1 MTKIAITQ
9 LGLCTP
15 LGQTKE
21 TVLAHL
27 LNGKSGLK
35 PQSGLLFDRSAMVGK
50 VTCVLPTIP
59 TPLSDYNTRNN
70 QILLCAA
77 KQIESAVHL
86 AKKHYGQD
94 RVGVVLG
101 TSTSGIESGEQALKF
116 YQKQHAF
123 PENYD
128 YALQELGNTSE
139 FLQAYFSLTGPCYTL
154 STACSSSAKVF
165 ASARRLLM
173 ADLCDMVIVGG
184 SDSLCQLTL
193 NGFDALESI
202 SDKLCQPFSAN
213 RQGINIGE
221 GAALFT
227 LEKNTSVHSSGAQI
241 QLAGVGES
249 SDAHH
254 ISAPQ
259 PEGRGAIAAMQ
270 AAIKDANIQASQ
282 ISYVNLHGTA
292 TQKNDAMES
301 RAIQAVFQ
309 PVIPPV
315 SSTKPLTG
323 HTLGAAGAIE
333 AAFCY
338 LLLSDE
344 NSHAQLPPH
353 LWDKHIDSDNP
364 ALPFVER
371 NELTHH
377 KQKLRY
383 IMSNSFAFGGSNA
396 SLIFS
401 REDDNAGE
409 KNAGEDS
416 ARKDNARKK
425 RTNHD

>member
-1 MTKIAITQ
+1 MKTIMTKIAITQ

-15 LGQTKE
+15 LGQTTKA
-21 TVLAHL
+21 VLAHL
-27 LNGKSGLK
+27 LDGKSGLK
-35 PQSGLLFDRSAMVGK
+35 PQDGLLFDRTAIVGE
-50 VTCVLPTIP
+50 VTGVLPTIP
-59 TPLSDYNTRNN
+59 IHLWNYNTRNN
-70 QILLCAA
+70 QLLLCAA

-86 AKKHYGQD
+86 AKKQYGQH

-116 YQKQHAF
+116 YQEQNAF
-123 PENYD
+123 PKNYD
-128 YALQELGNTSE
+128 YALQELGNTSQ
-139 FLQAYFSLTGPCYTL
+139 FLQAYFALSGPCYSI

-202 SDKLCQPFSAN
+202 SDVPCQPFSVN

-227 LEKNTSVHSSGAQI
+227 LEKTTSIHSSKAQVL
-241 QLAGVGES
+241 LAGVGES

-254 ISAPQ
+254 ISAPH
-259 PEGRGAIAAMQ
+259 PEGRGAIIAMQ

-282 ISYVNLHGTA
+282 IDYVNLHGTA

-323 HTLGAAGAIE
+323 HALGAAGAIE

-338 LLLSDE
+338 LLLSNE
-344 NSHAQLPPH
+344 NTHAKLPPH
-353 LWDKHIDSDNP
+353 LWDKQIDTNNP

-371 NELTHH
+371 REFTHH
-377 KQKLRY
+377 RQSLRY

-401 REDDNAGE
+401 REDHSHKENASEDNA
-409 KNAGEDS
+409 
-416 ARKDNARKK
+416 
-425 RTNHD
+425 NHD

>member
-1 MTKIAITQ
+1 MTQIAITQ

-15 LGQTKE
+15 LGQNTK
-21 TVLAHL
+21 TVLTHL
-27 LNGKSGLK
+27 LAGTSGLAPK
-35 PQSGLLFDRSAMVGK
+35 NDLLFDRTAMVGE
-50 VTCVLPTIP
+50 VTGPLPDIP
-59 TPLSDYNTRNN
+59 AALSQYHTRNN

-77 KQIESAVHL
+77 KQIESKVNL
-86 AKKHYGQD
+86 AKNRYGQH
-94 RVGVVLG
+94 RIGIVLG

-116 YQKQHAF
+116 YNQEQDF
-123 PENYD
+123 PEGYD
-128 YALQELGNTSE
+128 YALQELGNTSQ
-139 FLQAYFSLTGPCYTL
+139 FLQAYFSLSGPCYTI

-165 ASARRLLM
+165 ASAKRLLM

-184 SDSLCQLTL
+184 ADSLCQLTL

-202 SDKLCQPFSAN
+202 SNVTCQPFSVN

-221 GAALFT
+221 GAAVFT
-227 LEKNTSVHSSGAQI
+227 LEKATSAQALTVQGQDPI
-241 QLAGVGES
+241 LLAGIGES

-254 ISAPQ
+254 ISAPH
-259 PEGRGAIAAMQ
+259 PEGQGAIIAMQ
-270 AAIKDANIQASQ
+270 AAIHNANIHASQ
-282 ISYVNLHGTA
+282 IDYVNLHGTA

-301 RAIQAVFQ
+301 RAIEAVFT
-309 PVIPPV
+309 PNLPLV

-344 NSHAQLPPH
+344 NPQALLPPH
-353 LWDKHIDSDNP
+353 LWDEQIDSQNP
-364 ALPFVER
+364 SLSFVSQ
-371 NELTHH
+371 H
-377 KQKLRY
+377 KPVHGKKPLRY

-401 REDDNAGE
+401 RGDNTS
-409 KNAGEDS
+409 ND
-416 ARKDNARKK
+416 
-425 RTNHD
+425 

>member
-15 LGQTKE
+15 LGQTKK

-27 LNGKSGLK
+27 LDGKSGLK
-35 PQSGLLFDRSAMVGK
+35 PQEDLLFDRSAMVGK
-50 VTCVLPTIP
+50 VTTILPTIP
-59 TPLSDYNTRNN
+59 MHLSDYHSRNN

-86 AKKHYGQD
+86 AKKQYGQH
-94 RVGVVLG
+94 RIGVVLG
-101 TSTSGIESGEQALKF
+101 TSTSGIDNGEQALKF
-116 YQKQHAF
+116 YQEKNAF

-128 YALQELGNTSE
+128 YALQELGNTSQ
-139 FLQAYFSLTGPCYTL
+139 FLQAYLALTGPCYTI

-165 ASARRLLM
+165 ASARRLLI

-202 SDKLCQPFSAN
+202 SDLPCQPFSAN

-227 LEKNTSVHSSGAQI
+227 LEKKPFIHSSRDKI

-254 ISAPQ
+254 ISAPH
-259 PEGRGAIAAMQ
+259 PEGRGAILAMQ
-270 AAIKDANIQASQ
+270 AAIEDANIQANQ
-282 ISYVNLHGTA
+282 IDYVNLHGTA

-301 RAIQAVFQ
+301 RAIMAVFQ
-309 PVIPPV
+309 PELPQV

-344 NSHAQLPPH
+344 NTQGRLPPQ
-353 LWDKHIDSDNP
+353 LWDEQVDMNNP
-364 ALPFVER
+364 SLPFVDQR
-371 NELTHH
+371 APTPKN
-377 KQKLRY
+377 LRY

-401 REDDNAGE
+401 RED
-409 KNAGEDS
+409 
-416 ARKDNARKK
+416 NAREENA
-425 RTNHD
+425 NHD